1 MKTESTLLLA
11 ALLRRLYTSGAANV
25 RLKVGLIV
33 EYSCCRLG
41 PFKL

>member
-11 ALLRRLYTSGAANV
+11 ALLRRLYARGAVSV
-25 RLKVGLIV
+25 RLKVRFIV